1 MKILALEST
10 AKAASAALLEDGRL
24 VGEIYL
30 NNGMTHSQ
38 TLLPMVRSL
47 LDCSGW
53 QMEQVNA
60 CAVAAGPGSFTGL
73 RIGIAAAKGLAFPFG
88 IPCAPVSTLEALAE
102 NVSDFTGIVCAVMD
116 ARCRQVYTAR
126 FRGGAGRLARLSPDE
141 AISLEQLEKQ
151 LKIYGESILLVG
163 DGAQL
168 CYNTFKSS
176 DQPDNAPSTP
186 EILEEDRW
194 KERLHIAKESR
205 RYQRASSVAA
215 VAWRRI
221 SQQLPGSL
229 VELGALAPEYLRL
242 PQAER
247 ELRARQA
254 QQIQQAK

>member
-10 AKAASAALLEDGRL
+10 AKAASVALLEDGKL
-24 VGEIYL
+24 VGELYL

-47 LDCSGW
+47 LECSGW
-53 QMEQVNA
+53 QTEQLDV

-73 RIGIAAAKGLAFPFG
+73 RIGIAAAKGLAFPYG

-102 NVSDFTGIVCAVMD
+102 NVSDFDGTVCAVMD

-126 FRGGAGRLARLSPDE
+126 FRGKEGALQRLTPDE
-141 AISLEQLEKQ
+141 ALSLEQLESE
-151 LKIYGESILLVG
+151 LKACEKPILLVG

-168 CYNTFKSS
+168 CYNTFRSS
-176 DQPDNAPSTP
+176 SCGGGASKAEPAGGWADTKG
-186 EILEEDRW
+186 L
-194 KERLHIAKESR
+194 LIAKESR
-205 RYQRASSVAA
+205 RFQRAASVGAL
-215 VAWRRI
+215 AWRRI
-221 SQQLPGSL
+221 SLSLPGSL
-229 VELGALAPEYLRL
+229 VDAGSLAPEYLRL

-254 QQIQQAK
+254 QNEKHKQ